1 MNPIAEEGGELR
13 GGLRQWVQQYTG
25 AQINF
30 GDLTPYLTYDWS
42 TICML
47 YEDSLD
53 TVEGMKGD
61 DLPDTTLALL
71 PAGAVVEKVAL
82 HREVGEI

>member
-1 MNPIAEEGGELR
+1 MTAA
-13 GGLRQWVQQYTG
+13 QYLHG
-25 AQINF
+25 I
-30 GDLTPYLTYDWS
+30 
-42 TICML
+42 